1 MGNLKQA
8 LLFFADKHKN
18 TLDIAAISFGAILGV
33 LARSYAF
40 ENLDYVLQILAI
52 NTLGAFLYALFKEL
66 FPKAKRTGLFFAT
79 GFCASFTTLSCTID
93 QSANALANKG
103 FWEFSLP
110 FFGNLFACTISA
122 LIAIGIAKL
131 TRNIFRKPQCS
142 K

>member
-8 LLFFADKHKN
+8 LSFFTDKHKN
-18 TLDIAAISFGAILGV
+18 VLDIATISLGAILGV

-40 ENLDYVLQILAI
+40 ENLEPVLQILAI

-66 FPKAKRTGLFFAT
+66 LPNARQGGLFFAT
-79 GFCASFTTLSCTID
+79 GFCASFTTFSCTIN
-93 QSANALANKG
+93 QSADVLANDG
-103 FWEFSLP
+103 FLEFSLP
-110 FFGNLFACTISA
+110 FFGNLFACTLSA